1 MLEDSVLV
9 TLVHGDSGQATVKLQ
24 FTHHK
29 LERCNFIPKGS
40 SPVRTYYN
48 PLLQNINQATGG
60 SKWPTRASWK
70 TAWRL
75 PRQKQS
81 KSQRLLRLKKGAEKN
96 KKIQTKMF
104 TRAGG
109 WYMTPCHLVLEMSL
123 VSVMSWPFPT
133 MFTVYCLFA
142 LHQDT

>member
-40 SPVRTYYN
+40 SPVRTYN

-81 KSQRLLRLKKGAEKN
+81 KSAKTSAVKKGAEKK
-96 KKIQTKMF
+96 KKIKPRCSQELDD
-104 TRAGG
+104 GI
-109 WYMTPCHLVLEMSL
+109 
-123 VSVMSWPFPT
+123 
-133 MFTVYCLFA
+133 
-142 LHQDT
+142 